1 MKAIVREFDECFSVD
16 IDAENME
23 EASVLVRMAMNS
35 VREFRTLQTWVPRGG
50 KISMAIVTPKKK
62 NSTNAVRS
70 R

>member
-1 MKAIVREFDECFSVD
+1 MKAIVREFDGCFSVD

-23 EASVLVRMAMNS
+23 EAAVLIRMAMNS
-35 VREFRTLQTWVPRGG
+35 VLKFRTLETWVPQGAQ
-50 KISMAIVTPKKK
+50 ISMAIVTPKKK